1 MPGIFNAPPTGEI
14 ARRLRTQVS
23 RDLESWSD
31 EQVQAYLADAVYLER
46 RRFSEAR
53 DQLDDHDRADQEAIE
68 DAARAVTRSRVDHE
82 RALLTLVDRYADEI
96 HNTFSSRTHKV
107 ATGMLPGML
116 TRLLTTA
123 SPSEFL
129 GRGFDPESRIA
140 VTGDLQTL
148 RRLAETHTLILAP
161 THLSNLDSPILGYA
175 LHTVGLPPFIYG
187 AGLNLFSNKLMS
199 FFMSR
204 LGAYTVDRR
213 KGHRLYKDVLKAY
226 SVDALGR
233 RCHSLFFPGGTRARS
248 GAVETKLKKGLLGT
262 GILAWQD
269 GLEQGRPNPDVL
281 VVPATLSFALVLE
294 AETLIEDALKA
305 VGRSRY
311 IISDDEFSQPRTVAS
326 FGRRVLNL
334 DASAHVHLGTPLD
347 LLGNPVDPDGNSLGP
362 GGQVLDR
369 KGYVTDRSG
378 AVVRDP
384 QRDRMYTAALSE
396 KIADS
401 WARDTV
407 LLPTHVA
414 AYVAWQQL
422 RHRHPRRDTWQLVFL
437 SAERRTLPRRAVLFA
452 LDKVLSA
459 LDALE
464 AEGRIRTAL
473 PGSPGSAE
481 RAQSVLDYALSTFSS
496 FHTRHA
502 LEPVGDNLC
511 VDTRL
516 ALYYGNRVR
525 HLGLDAVAR
534 STATP

>member
-1 MPGIFNAPPTGEI
+1 MSGIFDAPPPAEI
-14 ARRLRTQVS
+14 ARRMRQQIGKDM
-23 RDLESWSD
+23 RAWSD
-31 EQVQAYLADAVYLER
+31 EQVRSYLADAVYLER
-46 RRFSEAR
+46 RRFAESKGE
-53 DQLDDHDRADQEAIE
+53 LDDHDAADQTAIE
-68 DAARAVTRSRVDHE
+68 EAARSVHKDRAAVEQS
-82 RALLTLVDRYADEI
+82 LFTLVDRYADEI
-96 HNTFSSRTHKV
+96 HNIFSTRTHKV
-107 ATGMLPGML
+107 ATGVLPGML

-123 SPSEFL
+123 SPSEFF
-129 GRGFDPESRIA
+129 GRGFEPESRIS
-140 VTGDLQTL
+140 VTGDLETI
-148 RRLAETHTLILAP
+148 RRLSKTHTLILTP
-161 THLSNLDSPILGYA
+161 THLSNLDSPILAYA

-187 AGLNLFSNKLMS
+187 AGLNLFSNKVMA

-233 RCHSLFFPGGTRARS
+233 GCHSLFFPGGTRARS

-269 GLEQGRPNPDVL
+269 GLEQGRPNPEIL
-281 VVPATLSFALVLE
+281 VVPTTLSFALVLE
-294 AETLIEDALKA
+294 AETLIEDALKKA
-305 VGRSRY
+305 GQSRY

-334 DASAHVHLGTPLD
+334 DASAHVHLGAPLD
-347 LLGNPVDPDGNSLGP
+347 LMGNPVDPEGRSLGP
-362 GGQVLDR
+362 GGQVIDR
-369 KGYVTDRSG
+369 LGYVTNRAG
-378 AVVRDP
+378 EVVRDP
-384 QRDRMYTAALSE
+384 QRDRIYTAKLASS
-396 KIADS
+396 IAAA

-422 RHRHPRRDTWQLVFL
+422 RHRNPRMDTWQLVFL
-437 SAERRTLPRRAVLFA
+437 EADRRRVPRVDVLFA
-452 LDKVLSA
+452 LEGVLTEIER
-459 LDALE
+459 LE
-464 AEGRIRTAL
+464 SEGRIRTAL
-473 PGSPGSAE
+473 PGSPGSQG
-481 RAQSVLDYALSTFSS
+481 RAAAVLDVALDTFSR

-502 LEPVGDNLC
+502 LEPDGEKLR

-534 STATP
+534 RTAHS